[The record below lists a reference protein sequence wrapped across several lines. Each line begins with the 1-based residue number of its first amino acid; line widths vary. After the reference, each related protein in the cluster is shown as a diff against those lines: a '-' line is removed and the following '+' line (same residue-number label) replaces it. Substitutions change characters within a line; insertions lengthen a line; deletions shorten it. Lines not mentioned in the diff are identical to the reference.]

1 MRNTI
6 YRIIAVML
14 LVLIAVPAH
23 AANVLHIWQCTVD
36 EGKTMAEVDAVSL
49 AWLKAAKGMK
59 GGEGFDVYIDTPI
72 AAQAGEGRFD
82 FVLIAPSFQSWGDFN
97 EGYDGSAAQAADE
110 AFGDVA
116 SCQGSSV
123 WYSRKME

>member
-6 YRIIAVML
+6 YRIIAVMF
-14 LVLIAVPAH
+14 LVLIAVPAL
-23 AANVLHIWQCTVD
+23 AGNVVHFWECTVD

-59 GGEGFDVYIDTPI
+59 GGSEFDVYIDTPI

-97 EGYDGSAAQAADE
+97 EGYPGSAAEAADE